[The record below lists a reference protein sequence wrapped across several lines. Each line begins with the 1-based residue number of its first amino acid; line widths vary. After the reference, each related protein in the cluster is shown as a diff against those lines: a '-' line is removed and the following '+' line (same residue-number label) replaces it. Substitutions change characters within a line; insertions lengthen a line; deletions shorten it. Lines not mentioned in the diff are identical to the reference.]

1 MADLQV
7 NNLHFS
13 RGDFT
18 LQVDSLLVSA
28 GEKVAVMGENG
39 CGKST
44 LLQLLCG
51 LLAPDYGM
59 VSYDGSDLTTIPMPQ
74 RAKLFALLPQLSEVI
89 FPFSVYEV
97 VLFGRFPHCVGNN
110 FTAADEEQ
118 SKLLLERLDL
128 LDLQQRP
135 FNQLSGGEQR
145 RVMLARVLNQQAEII
160 YLDEPNA
167 SLDIRHTLDIFELL
181 TGRQETLI
189 APVHDINLA
198 YRFFDRFLFLKQGQL
213 LADVGREEV
222 TPELLTETYDVQVT
236 AGSAAF
242 EFHHC

>member
-1 MADLQV
+1 MAELQV

-13 RGDFT
+13 RGDFA
-18 LQVDSLLVSA
+18 LQVDGLQVIA
-28 GEKVAVMGENG
+28 GEKIAVMGENG

-51 LLAPDYGM
+51 LLTPDGGS
-59 VSYDGSDLTTIPMPQ
+59 VSYDDSNLATIAMPQ
-74 RAKLFALLPQLSEVI
+74 RAQLFALLPQLSEVI

-97 VLFGRFPHCVGNN
+97 VLFGRFPHCVGNS
-110 FTAADEEQ
+110 FSAADEEQ
-118 SKLLLERLDL
+118 SKRLLQRLDL

-145 RVMLARVLNQQAEII
+145 RVMLARVLNQQAQII

-167 SLDIRHTLDIFELL
+167 SLDIRHTLDIFTLL
-181 TGRQETLI
+181 TGRSETLI

-198 YRFFDRFLFLKQGQL
+198 YRFFDRFLFLKKGQL
-213 LADVGREEV
+213 LADVGRDDV
-222 TPELLTETYDVQVT
+222 TPELLAETYDVQVT
-236 AGSAAF
+236 AGTAAF
-242 EFHHC
+242 EFQH

>member
-1 MADLQV
+1 MAELQV
-7 NNLHFS
+7 NHLHFS
-13 RGDFT
+13 RGSFA
-18 LQVDSLLVSA
+18 LQVDSLQVRP

-51 LLAPDYGM
+51 LLTPDRGT
-59 VSYDGSDLTTIPMPQ
+59 VSYDGDDLTTIAMPQ

-145 RVMLARVLNQQAEII
+145 RVMLARVLNQQAQII

-167 SLDIRHTLDIFELL
+167 SLDIRHTLDIFSLL
-181 TGRQETLI
+181 TGRSETLI

-213 LADVGREEV
+213 LADVGRDDV
-222 TPELLTETYDVQVT
+222 TPELLAETYNVQVT
-236 AGSAAF
+236 AGTAAF
-242 EFHHC
+242 EFQH

>member
-1 MADLQV
+1 MAELQV
-7 NNLHFS
+7 NNLLFRRS
-13 RGDFT
+13 NFT
-18 LQVDSLLVSA
+18 LRVDSLQVSA

-51 LLAPDYGM
+51 LLVPDHGT
-59 VSYDGSDLTTIPMPQ
+59 VSYGGNDLTTIAMPQ

-97 VLFGRFPHCVGNN
+97 VLFGRFPHCSGNN

-145 RVMLARVLNQQAEII
+145 RVMLARVLNQQAQII

-167 SLDIRHTLDIFELL
+167 SLDIRHTLDIFSLL
-181 TGRQETLI
+181 TGRNETLI

-213 LADVGREEV
+213 LADVGRADV
-222 TPELLTETYDVQVT
+222 TPELLAETYDVQVT
-236 AGSAAF
+236 AGTAAF
-242 EFHHC
+242 EFQH

>member
-1 MADLQV
+1 MAKLQV
-7 NNLHFS
+7 DNLRFR
-13 RGDFT
+13 RGNFA
-18 LQVDSLLVSA
+18 LQVDSLSVAA

-51 LLAPDYGM
+51 LLAPDHGT
-59 VSYDGSDLTTIPMPQ
+59 VNYDGSDLTTIAMPQ

-97 VLFGRFPHCVGNN
+97 VLFGRFPHCVGNS
-110 FTAADEEQ
+110 FTATDEEQ

-128 LDLQQRP
+128 LDLQHRP

-145 RVMLARVLNQQAEII
+145 RVMLARVLNQQAQII

-167 SLDIRHTLDIFELL
+167 SLDIRHTLDIFSLL
-181 TGRQETLI
+181 TGRNETLI

-213 LADVGREEV
+213 LADVGRDGV
-222 TPELLTETYDVQVT
+222 TPELLAETYNVQVT
-236 AGSAAF
+236 AGTAAF
-242 EFHHC
+242 EFQY

>member
-1 MADLQV
+1 MAELQAEKLIFGRR
-7 NNLHFS
+7 NFS
-13 RGDFT
+13 
-18 LQVDSLLVSA
+18 LQIDSLRIVA

-51 LLAPDYGM
+51 LLSPAAGVVRYNGNNLDELLM
-59 VSYDGSDLTTIPMPQ
+59 AR
-74 RAKLFALLPQLSEVI
+74 RAKLFSLLPQLSEVI

-97 VLFGRFPHCVGNN
+97 VLFGRFPHCSGNS
-110 FTAADEEQ
+110 FSSQDDE
-118 SKLLLERLDL
+118 KTRLLLARLDL
-128 LDLQQRP
+128 LDFSQRP

-167 SLDIRHTLDIFELL
+167 SLDIRHTLDIFALL
-181 TGRQETLI
+181 STRPETVI

-198 YRFFDRFLFLKQGQL
+198 YRFFERFLFLKQGRL
-213 LADVGREEV
+213 LADVARKDV
-222 TPELLTETYDVQVT
+222 TPELLKETYGVQVT
-236 AGSAAF
+236 TGTAVF
-242 EFHHC
+242 QFHH